1 MLLSEIAEVSRA
13 VAGTSARLVKIELL
27 AAALREAGPLE
38 VPIAVAYLSGELP
51 QRQIGV
57 GWAALRDGFAPAQ
70 ASTLTLS
77 EVDSGFSAIGAVSGK
92 GSAAARKA
100 LVGELFGRARADEQ
114 RFLVGLLSGEL
125 RQGALEGVMT
135 EAVARAADVPV
146 AEVRRAMM
154 LRGSLGVV
162 AAAALSG
169 GSEALGAFG
178 LEVGRPV
185 RPMLAASAPT
195 LADALE
201 KVGAQEGQGTEAA
214 LEWKLDGIRIQAHL
228 SGGSVRL
235 FTRTLDDITARLPDV
250 AAVLAQL
257 PVRAA
262 VLDGELIA
270 LREDGRPL
278 PFQDTASRT
287 ASFEGSGPAVP
298 LSVFLFDALHLEGA
312 DLIDLPYW
320 KRHTELARAAPADLL
335 MPRLVTASAEEAA
348 AFFTD
353 ALAHGHE
360 GVVVKSLTAPY
371 AAGRRGAGWI
381 KVKPRHTLDLVV
393 LAVEWGHGRRRGWL
407 SNLHLGARDPS
418 AGGFVMLGKT
428 FKGLTDE
435 LLTWLTERLLAL
447 EERRDSY
454 TVYVRPELVVEIAF
468 DGVQRSPRYPG
479 GLALRFARVLRYRE
493 DKTAAEADTIDTVRA
508 LGPL

>member
-1 MLLSEIAEVSRA
+1 VLLAEIAEVSNA
-13 VAGTSARLVKIELL
+13 VAGTSARLAKIGTL
-27 AAALREAGPLE
+27 AGALREAGPLE

-57 GWAALRDGFAPAQ
+57 GWATLRDGFPPAGT
-70 ASTLTLS
+70 ATLTLS
-77 EVDSGFSAIGAVSGK
+77 EVDSAFSAIGAVSGK

-100 LVGELFGRARADEQ
+100 LVGELFGRATAAEQ
-114 RFLVGLLSGEL
+114 EFLFRLLSGEL
-125 RQGALEGVMT
+125 RQGALEGVMI
-135 EAVARAADVPV
+135 EAVARAASVPV

-154 LRGSLGVV
+154 LRGSLGAV
-162 AAAALSG
+162 AAAALAG
-169 GSEALGAFG
+169 GSEALRAFG

-185 RPMLAASAPT
+185 RPMLAASANSI
-195 LADALE
+195 DEALE
-201 KVGAQEGQGTEAA
+201 RAGLPAA
-214 LEWKLDGIRIQAHL
+214 VEWKLDGIRIQAHL
-228 SGGSVRL
+228 SDGNVRL
-235 FTRTLDDITARLPDV
+235 FTRTLDDITGRLPEVV
-250 AAVLAQL
+250 AALAKV
-257 PVRAA
+257 PVSAA

-287 ASFEGSGPAVP
+287 ASADGGVP
-298 LSVFLFDALHLEGA
+298 LSVFLFDALHLDGA
-312 DLIDLPYW
+312 DLIDEPDQR
-320 KRHTELARAAPADLL
+320 RHDLLTAAVPPELL
-335 MPRLVTASAEEAA
+335 MPRLVTDSASSAAE
-348 AFFTD
+348 FFGD
-353 ALAHGHE
+353 AIARGHE
-360 GVVVKSLTAPY
+360 GVVVKSLATPY

-407 SNLHLGARDPS
+407 SNLHLGARDP
-418 AGGFVMLGKT
+418 ATGGFVMLGKT

-435 LLTWLTERLLAL
+435 LLAWQTQRLLAL

-454 TVYVRPELVVEIAF
+454 TVYVRPELVVEVAF

-493 DKTAAEADTIDTVRA
+493 DKPAADADTIDTLRA
-508 LGPL
+508 LSALSAEP